1 MSALGSVTGLPTW
14 HPPREVLEIAE
25 LVLSGAIEAV
35 PAPIAVPEEHAAA
48 EGLVLEDAEGTPVAV
63 LRRSGAE
70 PAVVQFESLRVFTH
84 GPVRSA
90 RRDRLQVRAEL
101 AQSAA
106 GVLVVPVQS
115 MLGTATVEAVLAR
128 AAASG
133 RALLWLAVFGAGR
146 PSALPAA
153 GLWRAVREIS
163 EQATESGLHSVAV
176 PVAVPLPAGTDPADD
191 AALITA
197 VAHAFAG
204 TEAVEVAD
212 QPIDPAGPSAH
223 PAFARERD
231 RAVPPPNRRGVT
243 VFFTGLSGSG
253 KSTVAKAFADE
264 LAERSPRTVSLLDGD
279 EVRRMLS
286 AGLGFS
292 RADRDLNIRR
302 IGFVATEVNRH
313 GGIAI
318 CAPIAPFA
326 QTRAQV
332 RADVEE
338 VGDFVLIHIST
349 PLAECERRDRK
360 GLYAK
365 ARRGEIPEFT
375 GISSPYEVPVDAD
388 LRLDTSTVNPA
399 EAVAAV
405 WDLLAARGYLEN

>member
-1 MSALGSVTGLPTW
+1 
-14 HPPREVLEIAE
+14 
-25 LVLSGAIEAV
+25 
-35 PAPIAVPEEHAAA
+35 
-48 EGLVLEDAEGTPVAV
+48 
-63 LRRSGAE
+63 
-70 PAVVQFESLRVFTH
+70 VQ
-84 GPVRSA
+84 
-90 RRDRLQVRAEL
+90 
-101 AQSAA
+101 
-106 GVLVVPVQS
+106 
-115 MLGTATVEAVLAR
+115 
-128 AAASG
+128 
-133 RALLWLAVFGAGR
+133 
-146 PSALPAA
+146 
-153 GLWRAVREIS
+153 
-163 EQATESGLHSVAV
+163 
-176 PVAVPLPAGTDPADD
+176 
-191 AALITA
+191 
-197 VAHAFAG
+197 
-204 TEAVEVAD
+204 VAD
-212 QPIDPAGPSAH
+212 QPNDPVGPVGQVGPAH
-223 PAFARERD
+223 PAFAREHD
-231 RAVPPPNRRGVT
+231 RAAPPPSRRGVT

-302 IGFVATEVNRH
+302 IGFVATEVSRH

-326 QTRAQV
+326 QTRAEV

-388 LRLDTSTVNPA
+388 LRLDTSRMDPA

-405 WDLLAARGYLEN
+405 WGLLAARGYLEN